1 MFSNRLTVPMPT
13 LDCSTG
19 KAVSVFPVSQANVKN
34 KDGNGNKRK
43 NRGSS
48 FSEQVRLNYN
58 ELKKTFNS
66 TFKKSNLV
74 LYQFFDRFTSKLQSS
89 IQMASFVPF
98 SRCKCLRTYYINQI
112 KQSKSKIRIL
122 QNVS

>member
-1 MFSNRLTVPMPT
+1 MPT

-48 FSEQVRLNYN
+48 LSEQVNIVALKAAAQCDHFRTSYELSHVLKNDEYN
-58 ELKKTFNS
+58 FGK
-66 TFKKSNLV
+66 
-74 LYQFFDRFTSKLQSS
+74 
-89 IQMASFVPF
+89 
-98 SRCKCLRTYYINQI
+98 
-112 KQSKSKIRIL
+112 
-122 QNVS
+122 

>member
-1 MFSNRLTVPMPT
+1 LFSNRLTVPMPT

-48 FSEQVRLNYN
+48 FSEQVRLNYK
-58 ELKKTFNS
+58 ELKKGFDSSFNRVVWCY
-66 TFKKSNLV
+66 TNFW
-74 LYQFFDRFTSKLQSS
+74 
-89 IQMASFVPF
+89 
-98 SRCKCLRTYYINQI
+98 
-112 KQSKSKIRIL
+112 
-122 QNVS
+122 